1 MEKLVENLS
10 LNESETKGKRKLA
23 SVQLIASLSEIKKV
37 NKFDMAKVLGWN
49 ALVKKNEFKVGDKV
63 VFFEIDG
70 LLPWT
75 AGWAQDFKRSEY
87 KVTTFKISGQ
97 ISQGIVLPLKKIFG
111 EKVNEDAYPVGM
123 DLTEQL
129 GIKKYENDADE
140 VSPGVKSTVN
150 YSTLKYPEHLIEKSD
165 ELRLQSKLDFLD
177 KFKGKKFYSSL
188 KYDGTSSTYVIDP
201 KDKTFYICSRNTV
214 QDPNSKRN
222 WYVEMNKK
230 YKIYD
235 KLLKHECRYAIQGEV
250 YGPKIQKNNLQSD
263 EVKIAI
269 FCIKDIINNKYL
281 GMQEMIDVCKELD
294 LPMVEI
300 IEKGDSFD
308 YTLEQLLEKSKGKY
322 PGTEQNRE
330 GLVYRLQ
337 ENWNTVEG
345 GRMSFKVI
353 NDDYLLTK

>member
-63 VFFEIDG
+63 VFFEIDS

-150 YSTLKYPEHLIEKSD
+150 YSTLKFPEHLIEKSD

-300 IEKGDSFD
+300 IEKV
-308 YTLEQLLEKSKGKY
+308 K
-322 PGTEQNRE
+322 
-330 GLVYRLQ
+330 
-337 ENWNTVEG
+337 
-345 GRMSFKVI
+345 
-353 NDDYLLTK
+353 